1 MNILNA
7 ISDKVR
13 KTSNKLLEKHKTN
26 DSKNT
31 KLDLQI
37 VKKSVIIN
45 GKGVIWSWNMSEE

>member
-7 ISDKVR
+7 ISDKAR

-26 DSKNT
+26 HSKNI
-31 KLDLQI
+31 KSDLQI
-37 VKKSVIIN
+37 GKKSVIIN